1 MTTIDL
7 QRQEAPALERWH
19 LEPDSASVEF
29 AVKTFWGLST
39 VRGRFTR
46 CSGSYEVGPHGPK
59 IELAVDAGSID
70 TGNRRR
76 DTHLRSADFF
86 AVADHP
92 EVRFVSTHVHDTGD
106 GTLYGTGRIA
116 AAGETAPL
124 AFAATVRPFGGELEI
139 DATASIDHRW
149 LGMSSGP
156 LRMIRPPATINVRA
170 RLTR

>member
-7 QRQEAPALERWH
+7 QRQESPALERWY
-19 LEPDSASVEF
+19 LDPDSASVEF

-46 CSGSYEVGPHGPK
+46 CSGSYKVGSAGPE
-59 IELAVDAGSID
+59 IELTVDAGSID

-86 AVADHP
+86 DVADHP

-106 GTLYGTGRIA
+106 GTLYGTGRLE
-116 AAGETAPL
+116 AAGKTSPV
-124 AFAATVRPFGGELEI
+124 AFAATVGPLGDELEI
-139 DATASIDHRW
+139 EGTTTVDHRL

-156 LRMIRPPATINVRA
+156 LRMIRPPATIHVTA